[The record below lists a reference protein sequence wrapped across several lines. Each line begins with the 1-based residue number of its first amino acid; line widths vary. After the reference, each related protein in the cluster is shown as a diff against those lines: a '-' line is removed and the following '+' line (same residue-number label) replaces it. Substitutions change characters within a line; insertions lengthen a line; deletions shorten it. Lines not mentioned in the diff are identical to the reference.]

1 MPEEQN
7 LVHNKVRQTIQ
18 TFTLVSQSSNIE
30 LHDGLD
36 MIIRPFTIP
45 AFCIHNRD
53 LSVINILVSQEH
65 PDQFLPTI
73 RVQER
78 RFLPEHVPC
87 KDVDTDQDEN
97 QATDY
102 LHFVAKNIFKP
113 LTEHHTGK

>member
-36 MIIRPFTIP
+36 MIIRPFAIP